1 MLLELAEISQEL
13 NQLKNILG
21 LLSVDDQVRMLNFM
35 CSIVFVLNFYNSYS
49 KSRQITLYS
58 IFHIQ
63 TPAYFKSADYI
74 LKPLFDF
81 LYFQKT
87 QIHTPKKCRF
97 LGQKEKKLISLKKF
111 CMGVGNRH
119 PVLLHS
125 RSCEG
130 TESSH
135 FVLRHLSFVQRAI
148 SLG

>member
-1 MLLELAEISQEL
+1 MQWGFRQCLFALDNIKGKHCRRPIAVMGVVDHLGPTHLLTRPRI
-13 NQLKNILG
+13 
-21 LLSVDDQVRMLNFM
+21 SVDF
-35 CSIVFVLNFYNSYS
+35 F
-49 KSRQITLYS
+49 
-58 IFHIQ
+58 
-63 TPAYFKSADYI
+63 
-74 LKPLFDF
+74 
-81 LYFQKT
+81 
-87 QIHTPKKCRF
+87 
-97 LGQKEKKLISLKKF
+97 GQKEKKLISLKKF

>member
-1 MLLELAEISQEL
+1 MPASSMSNKENVI
-13 NQLKNILG
+13 
-21 LLSVDDQVRMLNFM
+21 
-35 CSIVFVLNFYNSYS
+35 Y
-49 KSRQITLYS
+49 YS
-58 IFHIQ
+58 ISFI
-63 TPAYFKSADYI
+63 SN
-74 LKPLFDF
+74 
-81 LYFQKT
+81 KT
-87 QIHTPKKCRF
+87 YLPTPKKCRF

>member
-1 MLLELAEISQEL
+1 MTVNSIS
-13 NQLKNILG
+13 NIKD
-21 LLSVDDQVRMLNFM
+21 VTY
-35 CSIVFVLNFYNSYS
+35 CSMSFI
-49 KSRQITLYS
+49 SRKPTLP
-58 IFHIQ
+58 
-63 TPAYFKSADYI
+63 T
-74 LKPLFDF
+74 
-81 LYFQKT
+81 T
-87 QIHTPKKCRF
+87 KKCRF